1 MKAKDTNLGFI
12 ILDFFFLTE
21 TVTFIWGVG
30 VSVTKIK
37 LQQVESVQ
45 NSINHM
51 RDFLDWHLQ
60 KKNHF
65 WNDT

>member
-1 MKAKDTNLGFI
+1 MRVI
-12 ILDFFFLTE
+12 
-21 TVTFIWGVG
+21 
-30 VSVTKIK
+30 KIK

-60 KKNHF
+60 KKIIYGMILKVLRTNGSI
-65 WNDT
+65 